1 MQTGHQAR
9 PKNTL
14 SLERLMSY
22 LPRLSR
28 CVILFTVT
36 FPLSQGISSYA
47 QTGGGSR
54 PISGSVIVRGSA
66 VGSVRVTVESLSR
79 SYHRI
84 VFADGSGS
92 FVIGP
97 VAVGQYIITL
107 EAEGFVTLRDS
118 LDVTPGV
125 GPFMVQYVMNPK
137 PKAAT
142 SSPSEPGVSVP
153 TLQVPAEAKKQLDA
167 GMNEFRA
174 KRTREARKHFEKAL
188 SKFPQFPQAFHAL
201 ALLDAAEQH
210 TDLAVER
217 LQKAVEIDASYG
229 EGFITLSR
237 LLNLLGRYTE
247 ALDAAQKGVKL
258 RRDVWQGHY
267 EMGVAALSLGQEEVV
282 LEASARIDTL
292 TGAKSPEVRLLRSGV
307 FLRRLQYTEAKAE
320 LLAFLEAAPNHPLAE
335 LARQTLRNI
344 EAKLQQANDRD

>member
-1 MQTGHQAR
+1 M
-9 PKNTL
+9 NFL
-14 SLERLMSY
+14 VLL
-22 LPRLSR
+22 R
-28 CVILFTVT
+28 CALILFTIT
-36 FPLSQGISSYA
+36 FLTAQGISSYA

-97 VAVGQYIITL
+97 VPVGQYIITL

-118 LDVTPGV
+118 VDVTPGV

-142 SSPSEPGVSVP
+142 SSPSERGVSVP
-153 TLQVPAEAKKQLDA
+153 ALQVPAEAKKELDA
-167 GMNEFRA
+167 GMNELRA
-174 KRTREARKHFEKAL
+174 RRASEARKHFEKAL
-188 SKFPQFPQAFHAL
+188 SKFPQFPQALHAL

-217 LQKAVEIDASYG
+217 LQKAVEIDTSYG

-237 LLNLLGRYTE
+237 LLNLLGRHTE

-258 RRDVWQGHY
+258 RRDLWQGFY
-267 EMGVAALSLGQEEVV
+267 EMGIAALSLGREDVA
-282 LEASARIDTL
+282 LESSERIESL
-292 TGAKSPEVRLLRSGV
+292 TGSKTPEVRLLRSGV
-307 FLRRLQYTEAKAE
+307 LLKRLQYAEAKAE

-344 EAKLQQANDRD
+344 EAKLQSPEIR